1 MKPLL
6 QMVAAVCLSCL
17 SSAHPVPVVISPA
30 SVWMKTTQTQQF
42 YASAIPACIKISWS
56 TDKGTI
62 SPTGLY
68 TASDAGVATI
78 TATPVYCERRAGTMQ
93 VHVTSAPTSYPL
105 ARTDRNIEQLP
116 NPMPDWGGAL
126 GAGKTWVHPAFPG
139 TVYTRLTDASTNFA
153 NTLQTADSG
162 EPQLNSADGTH
173 LIVRNTYATSFVVD
187 AITGAKTGVSPKYGA
202 LQFTSHQP
210 LQLVGLSGTQVHLLT
225 ANADWSGIASDTLVF
240 DFASANCLG
249 VGYKSTW
256 NGTVT
261 VSDDDLV
268 FKTGFSNTGGQGTGN
283 SAVAWS
289 AASGCFVYD
298 SLAGTVSGPT
308 GLIGSVDDGTNPLP
322 ARFYQHEAG
331 GSPTSKYSLVS
342 ASLHTKGG
350 LPGCVVGPCLIG
362 RPYIWEIGTTH
373 IRPCDINCDGHSA
386 KGKLMYTGKR
396 YVSHAYDNTDGPLI
410 PMVHFPMG
418 FPDQHGTA
426 HNQTTGAEPIFLVSS
441 AIAPII
447 PYPIWG
453 YDEVIEVPSDGSMV
467 AGRIGQTM
475 NTGKSVYF
483 ICQNAIGVVS
493 PDGHQLFFTSDMGG
507 NGVLGYEANGVTP
520 RCDVFKLT
528 LPY

>member
-6 QMVAAVCLSCL
+6 QMVAAVYLSCF
-17 SSAHPVPVVISPA
+17 SSALPVPVIISPA
-30 SVWMKTTQTQQF
+30 SVWMKTPQTHPF
-42 YASAIPACIKISWS
+42 HANTPVGKTIWS

-62 SPTGLY
+62 SSTGLY

-78 TATPVYCERRAGTMQ
+78 TAI
-93 VHVTSAPTSYPL
+93 PTHCIRCKATVVVNVVASPTTYPL

-139 TVYTRLTDASTNFA
+139 TVYTRLTDASTNLA

-162 EPQLNSADGTH
+162 EPQLSSADGTH
-173 LIVRNTYATSFVVD
+173 FIVRNAYATSFVVD
-187 AITGAKTGVSPKYGA
+187 AITGAKTGVTPTYA
-202 LQFTSHQP
+202 AMQFTSHQP
-210 LQLVGLSGTQVHLLT
+210 LQMVGLNGTQVRLLT
-225 ANADWSGIASDTLVF
+225 AKPDWSGIASDTLVF

-256 NGTVT
+256 HGTVT
-261 VSDDDLV
+261 LSDDDLT

-283 SAVAWS
+283 VAVSWS

-308 GLIGSVDDGTNPLP
+308 GLIGSVDDGVNPLP

-342 ASLHTKGG
+342 ASLRTKGG
-350 LPGCVVGPCLIG
+350 LRGCVVGPCLID

-373 IRPCDINCDGHSA
+373 VIGCHINCDGHSA
-386 KGKLMYTGKR
+386 KGRRMYTGKR
-396 YVSHAYDNTDGPLI
+396 YTSHDYDKPDQPLI
-410 PMVHFPMG
+410 PMVIFPVG

-447 PYPIWG
+447 PYPVWG
-453 YDEVIEVPSDGSMV
+453 YDEVIAVPSDGSMV
-467 AGRIGQTM
+467 VGRIGQTM
-475 NTGKSVYF
+475 NTGKSVHF
-483 ICQNAIGVVS
+483 ICQNAIGVVA
-493 PDGHQLFFTSDMGG
+493 PDGHHLFFTSDMGG